1 MKIDILTIFPDFF
14 RGPLDYGIVRRARET
29 GLVEINIHDLR
40 AFTKDKHRTVD
51 DRPFGGGEGMVL
63 KPEPIFECLESFGDV
78 ASREVRLSA
87 GAKQSVILLSAQGR
101 RLDQTL
107 AAELSAL
114 DRIVLIC
121 GRYEGVDERI
131 SEHLA
136 DRELSIGDYVLSG
149 GELGAA
155 VIVETVTRLIPGAV
169 GNQASTRQE
178 SFTDVRSEDAR
189 TESFTVGAQLAG
201 DGPSSTCVSGGLLD
215 YPHYTRPADFRG
227 MAVPEVLVNGNH
239 DQIRSWRRK
248 TALAKTLRNRPD
260 LLERVALTAV
270 DKELL
275 AQIKLDQIKLVQGTT
290 DGDGASPVSTKDLS
304 AKDHGKS

>member
-1 MKIDILTIFPDFF
+1 MKVDILTIFPDFF

-29 GLVEINIHDLR
+29 SLVEISIHDLR

-78 ASREVRLSA
+78 ASRELRLIP

-101 RLDQTL
+101 RLDQSM

-136 DRELSIGDYVLSG
+136 DREVSIGDYVLSG

-155 VIVETVTRLIPGAV
+155 VMVDAITRLIPGAV
-169 GNQASTRQE
+169 GNQNSTRQE
-178 SFTDVRSEDAR
+178 SFTEHEEL
-189 TESFTVGAQLAG
+189 TGE
-201 DGPSSTCVSGGLLD
+201 GPSSTCVSGGLLD

-260 LLERVALTAV
+260 LLERVALTAE
-270 DKELL
+270 DKEMLT
-275 AQIKLDQIKLVQGTT
+275 QIKLEQIKLAQGILTET
-290 DGDGASPVSTKDLS
+290 GQAPSLQEIK
-304 AKDHGKS
+304 GKN